1 MKKNRDRD
9 KWDRQGQGQEGR
21 RLIETRTGTDG
32 MKKDRDRRVEDGQGH
47 GQRQEG

>member
-1 MKKNRDRD
+1 
-9 KWDRQGQGQEGR
+9 
-21 RLIETRTGTDG
+21 LIETRTGTDG